1 MSIEKTYANK
11 IGSAQADV
19 DAARIKGSIIANE
32 GLVIARQQIQQNQ
45 IQNIEL
51 QNKIE
56 ELEEEVDEYRKLL
69 CKPMLEIANQ
79 NRNFKATYE
88 AQMQIMAEWM
98 VSQKAFKELA
108 IQFGFEKNLSPEKI
122 MEMGDEKKLD
132 VLDNKHEKNHGTNEN
147 GIPLIG
153 EFKEKIKTKIKE
165 KLKG

>member
-32 GLVIARQQIQQNQ
+32 GLVIAREQIQQNQ

-108 IQFGFEKNLSPEKI
+108 IQFGFDKGLKKEEIVQKAE
-122 MEMGDEKKLD
+122 EVKLD
-132 VLDNKHEKNHGTNEN
+132 VLDNKHDKSHGTNEN

-153 EFKEKIKTKIKE
+153 EFKEEIKAKVKEKIKQ
-165 KLKG
+165 

>member
-32 GLVIARQQIQQNQ
+32 GLVIAREQIQQNQ

-108 IQFGFEKNLSPEKI
+108 IQFGFENGLNKDQVIQMGKDKKYDVFNNRNNPEHNSNASDGNI
-122 MEMGDEKKLD
+122 IEKYY
-132 VLDNKHEKNHGTNEN
+132 
-147 GIPLIG
+147 
-153 EFKEKIKTKIKE
+153 KE
-165 KLKG
+165 